1 MKLDKYLS
9 QLQEA
14 KGFNA
19 SIAVTD
25 VEGDF
30 NDEWTDCYERRCYDR
45 LENTYEIKFC
55 KATCQITAANRAVAR
70 FEGIRAK
77 CTTSTDP
84 NRCLQTLKR
93 AALRFKNKI
102 DNYREAQ
109 DKARAKMA
117 NFRRNAAGE

>member
-1 MKLDKYLS
+1 MELDKYLTK
-9 QLQEA
+9 LQEA

-19 SIAVTD
+19 TIAITD

-30 NDEWTDCYERRCYDR
+30 NDEWTDCYERRCHDR
-45 LENTYEIKFC
+45 LDNTYAIKFC
-55 KATCQITAANRAVAR
+55 KATCQITAANRAITR
-70 FEGIRAK
+70 FNAIRMK
-77 CTTSTDP
+77 CTTSNEPTK
-84 NRCLQTLKR
+84 CLERLKR

-117 NFRRNAAGE
+117 AFRRQATGA

>member
-1 MKLDKYLS
+1 MKLDKYLNK
-9 QLQEA
+9 LQEA

-19 SIAVTD
+19 NIAITD

-55 KATCQITAANRAVAR
+55 KATCQITAANRAITR
-70 FEGIRAK
+70 FNGIRTR
-77 CTTSTDP
+77 CTTSLEPTK
-84 NRCLQTLKR
+84 CLERLKR
-93 AALRFKNKI
+93 AALRFKTKI

-109 DKARAKMA
+109 DNARAKMA
-117 NFRRNAAGE
+117 AFRRNAAGE